1 MKLLIKIYMFFLISF
16 SSVLFAQCI
25 DGDCENTGFF
35 GEGTY
40 IFSEGEKIVTSVYM
54 QGDKYVGDFKDS
66 KMHGKGTLT
75 YIDGHEYVGDFKG
88 GEMNGE
94 GVFTWS
100 DGAVYVGEYKDDRRN
115 GEGTYIWS
123 GKWAGDKYVG
133 AWKENNMHGQ
143 GTYTYGPKSKS
154 AGDQHVGAWK
164 DNNMHGLGTYTY
176 ASGDKYVGHFK
187 NGVRHGMGVYT
198 NADGSIYHSGEW
210 KNGEKWVDLVFE
222 KDKKLKEA
230 IRCYRHSTDN
240 YARTV
245 MKPNVDYL
253 LTMWDNMKKYPTSVG
268 GPSQKNYQTMID
280 VSNRIIDM
288 GGC

>member
-16 SSVLFAQCI
+16 SSTLFAQCI

-100 DGAVYVGEYKDDRRN
+100 DGAVYVGEYKDDLRN
-115 GEGTYIWS
+115 GQGTYIWS
-123 GKWAGDKYVG
+123 GKSAGNKYVG
-133 AWKENNMHGQ
+133 AWEEN
-143 GTYTYGPKSKS
+143 K
-154 AGDQHVGAWK
+154 
-164 DNNMHGLGTYTY
+164 MHGLGTYIY

-187 NGVRHGMGVYT
+187 NNVRHGVGRYT
-198 NADGSIYHSGEW
+198 YANGEIYHQGEW
-210 KNGEKWVDLVFE
+210 KNGEKWVDLVYE
-222 KDKKLKEA
+222 KDKKLKKA
-230 IRCYRHSTDN
+230 IKCYRHSADD
-240 YARTV
+240 YARAL

-253 LTMWDNMKKYPTSVG
+253 LVMWDNMKKYPTSVG
-268 GPSQKNYQTMID
+268 GPSQKNYQQMIAI
-280 VSNRIIDM
+280 SNRIIEM